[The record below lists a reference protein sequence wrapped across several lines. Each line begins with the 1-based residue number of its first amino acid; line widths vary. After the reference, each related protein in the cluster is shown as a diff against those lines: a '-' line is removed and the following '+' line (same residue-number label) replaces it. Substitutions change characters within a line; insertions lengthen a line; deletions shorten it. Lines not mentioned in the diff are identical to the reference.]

1 MDRASLQTVRL
12 ELEDG
17 IAWVILNR
25 PDKKNAMSPELHE
38 EMDWL
43 LADLETDPAVRA
55 LVLTGAGNS
64 WCAGQDLK
72 KFFREGVDD
81 AAKAKRLREVSERW
95 RSLRLS
101 NYDKPTIAMVN
112 GYCFGG
118 AFTQLISCDYAI
130 ADENAVFGLSEVNW
144 GMIPGGIVAKVLVDI
159 IPFRDALYYTT
170 TGETFDGR
178 KAAELRLVNKAVT
191 ADRLREETVSL
202 ARMLMEKNPHTLRA
216 IKHCMRRVRDM
227 DYFQAHDYLASKL
240 SDMRLNDRRKG
251 REEAMK
257 QFLDDKTYRPGLGAY
272 KHPGETETEA

>member
-1 MDRASLQTVRL
+1 MQREKLETVRL
-12 ELEDG
+12 EIEDG

-25 PDKKNAMSPELHE
+25 PEKKNAMSPEMHE

-43 LADLETDPAVRA
+43 LADLETDPAVRV

-64 WCAGQDLK
+64 WCAGQDLQ

-81 AAKAKRLREVSERW
+81 PGKAKRLREISERW

-118 AFTQLISCDYAI
+118 AFTQLVNCDYAI
-130 ADENAVFGLSEVNW
+130 AAEDAVFGLSEVNW
-144 GMIPGGIVAKVLVDI
+144 GMIPAGMVAKVLVDI
-159 IPFRDALYYTT
+159 MPFRDALYYAT

-178 KAAELRLVNKAVT
+178 KAAELRLVNKAVPK
-191 ADRLREETVSL
+191 DRLRAETVAL
-202 ARMLMEKNPHTLRA
+202 AKTLMEKNPHALRT

-227 DYFQAHDYLASKL
+227 DYFQAHDYLTAKL
-240 SDMRLNDRRKG
+240 ADMKLADQGKG
-251 REEAMK
+251 RQEALK
-257 QFLDDKTYRPGLGAY
+257 QFLDDKTYRPGFGAY
-272 KHPGETETEA
+272 KRGQAEEK